1 MVLSGAPIVAT
12 KRLDE
17 LLDAG
22 LASRPDGPA
31 LVSHAG
37 ATSYRDLDRQAGA
50 LARAYLAQG
59 LKPGDRIASL
69 MPNRALLFAH
79 YLACQRAGLVATPLN
94 YRYTPPEIDHA
105 LSVCEPRAVVAHR
118 ERDTDLAASRAGALP
133 VVIRFDDEDG
143 GDLAR
148 LAAGQPLDAAPEL
161 VESAPAA
168 IFFTSG
174 STGPAKGVTHTRASL
189 AAIFSSAVQSFRLTA
204 PDVVLPAS
212 SCSHIGGFTC
222 AMAGLSA
229 GASVAVARS
238 FDHLEIGALLR
249 TTRPSMM
256 SMLPVTLL
264 TLIREHD
271 MGAADFASLRLI
283 RSAGDKVPDELEK
296 ELFARAGKR

>member
-1 MVLSGAPIVAT
+1 MVLSGAPVVAT
-12 KRLDE
+12 KRLDK

-22 LASRPDGPA
+22 LASRPEGPA

-143 GDLAR
+143 GDLAL
-148 LAAGQPLDAAPEL
+148 LAAGPPLDAAPEL

-189 AAIFSSAVQSFRLTA
+189 AAIFSSAVQSFRLAA

-222 AMAGLSA
+222 AMAGSRLA
-229 GASVAVARS
+229 RASRSREALIISRSARS
-238 FDHLEIGALLR
+238 CAQRDPA
-249 TTRPSMM
+249 
-256 SMLPVTLL
+256 
-264 TLIREHD
+264 
-271 MGAADFASLRLI
+271 
-283 RSAGDKVPDELEK
+283 
-296 ELFARAGKR
+296 